1 MSVREIHN
9 CIRLCGRWRK
19 GNALVLIVL
28 GLFTVPA
35 GAQTTGTIGGA
46 VSDTI
51 GGAVSGVT
59 LTARHVETGL
69 TRVTASGSDG
79 RFVFTTL
86 PVGSYEIAAAG
97 PGLKPLTLTG
107 ITLTVN
113 QSVVV
118 AVVMQVGD
126 VAEHVSVVGTP
137 SPINTRTSEL
147 SYLVEARAIEQ
158 LPLNG
163 RNYTDLALLQP
174 GVQPFP
180 HRDGGSV
187 VAHGLAMSING
198 QDPRAN
204 VYLLDGTLQNDFTN
218 GPAGSAAG
226 TTLGMET
233 IREFRVESNAYQAEF
248 GRNFGGQINVL
259 TKSGTNQVRGSAFQ
273 FHRNDALDAR
283 NYFDTGRKPDF
294 RRNQFGGTIGGP
306 LQTDRMFFFFAY
318 EALIERLGRTISSV
332 VPDEAARMGMLPT
345 GAVGVQDAVRP
356 YLDAFPRA
364 NGPVIGG
371 GLAEFTFPF
380 EQRLTQHY
388 GQGRIDRHFAGGHQ
402 LFARYTLDDATQFL
416 PMDFPQ
422 FPREFISR
430 NQFFTGEYRHVL
442 SARTLATARFGYSRT
457 RVGQNV
463 EANLQTPLPPF
474 VSGRASMG
482 GIVIGGMPSFGPQT
496 SANLRLGQTVVSGQ
510 WDVTHSR
517 GAHLFKTGV
526 LVERYGDEM
535 FNPTFSLGIY
545 RFANLASFLR
555 NTPASFVGLTPEADM
570 NRHWTFTLLGGYV
583 QDEYQIAPAV
593 TVNGGVRYE
602 FATVP
607 HEREGRDVALVDLAD
622 TQPTI
627 GPLYRNPTLKNLSPR
642 TGLAWDISGNG
653 RTAFRAGYGLYFN
666 TNNQQNLIVTVTN
679 PPFTPRPVFVNPQ
692 FPNPPYDRPF
702 VNSIRPIQYD
712 LDLPRLHMW
721 NANVQHDLGRQTV
734 LTIGY
739 AGSRG
744 RHLLR
749 SHDVNVATPQTR
761 ADGTPFFPA
770 GAPRGNPSFTTIEL
784 KSSDGNSW
792 YKALILEARKQWG
805 GALTL
810 QSSYTLSR
818 AEDTT
823 QASTFFSD
831 STNGTTTAFPEFI
844 PDYNKGLSDFHIA
857 HNWVV
862 NFTWQIPFARER
874 TGIAAALLKGWQVSG
889 ITTVR
894 SGSPLTVFV
903 QGNRSRSQWL
913 PSLAPGVG
921 QDRPSYAAG
930 YGPHNAV
937 LGRPDQWFDP
947 AAFRLQEAGTFGD
960 TGRGDFIGP
969 NLRTVDLAFTKSS
982 RGFTDGGAVELR
994 LEVFNVLN
1002 RANFGPPALIAFAG
1016 ASDNEATLASFGRIR
1031 TTVTSARQVQLGV
1044 RVTF

>member
-1 MSVREIHN
+1 MRQRREF
-9 CIRLCGRWRK
+9 RL
-19 GNALVLIVL
+19 ALAVS
-28 GLFTVPA
+28 LFAALAAPLR
-35 GAQTTGTIGGA
+35 AQTTGTIAGSLTDASGGVLA
-46 VSDTI
+46 GVS
-51 GGAVSGVT
+51 
-59 LTARHVETGL
+59 LTARHVDTGL
-69 TRVTASGSDG
+69 TRTASSAADG

-86 PVGSYEIAAAG
+86 PVGPYEISALAAG
-97 PGLKPLTLTG
+97 FRPLTLTG

-113 QSVVV
+113 QTVVV
-118 AVVMQVGD
+118 NLTLQVGG
-126 VAEHVSVVGTP
+126 VAEQVSVVGAPPATNIR
-137 SPINTRTSEL
+137 SSEL
-147 SYLVEARAIEQ
+147 SYLVDEQAIEQ

-174 GVQPFP
+174 GVTPFP

-226 TTLGMET
+226 TTLGMDT

-259 TKSGTNQVRGSAFQ
+259 TKSGTNRFRGSAFE

-283 NYFDTGRKPDF
+283 NYFDAGAKPDF
-294 RRNQFGGTIGGP
+294 RRNQFGATAGGP
-306 LQTDRMFFFFAY
+306 FQTDRTFFFFAY
-318 EALIERLGRTISSV
+318 EALVERLGRTISTV
-332 VPDEAARMGMLPT
+332 VPDDNARAGILPA
-345 GAVGVQDAVRP
+345 GAVGVDDAVRP
-356 YLDAFPRA
+356 YLQAFPRA
-364 NGPVIGG
+364 NGPLIGG
-371 GLAEFTFPF
+371 GLAQFTFPF
-380 EQRLTQHY
+380 EQTLTQHFA
-388 GQGRIDRHFAGGHQ
+388 QGRIDRHFAGGHQ
-402 LFARYTLDDATQFL
+402 FFARYTLDDANQFL
-416 PMDFPQ
+416 PTDFPQ
-422 FPREFISR
+422 FPRGFLSR
-430 NQFFTGEYRHVL
+430 NQFLTTEYRRAW
-442 SARTLATARFGYSRT
+442 SPRTLSTWRFGFSRT
-457 RVGQNV
+457 RIGQNV
-463 EANLQTPLPPF
+463 EANLDSPLPPF

-482 GIVIGGMPSFGPQT
+482 GIVIGGIPSFGPQT
-496 SANLRLGQTVVSGQ
+496 SANVRLGQSVFSGQ

-517 GAHLFKTGV
+517 GAHLFKAGA

-570 NRHWTFTLLGGYV
+570 NRDWQFALLGAYA
-583 QDEYQIAPAV
+583 QDEYQMAPRL

-602 FATVP
+602 LATVP
-607 HEREGRDVALVDLAD
+607 EEKQGRDVTLLTLSD

-627 GPLYRNPTLKNLSPR
+627 GPLYRNPTLKNVSPR
-642 TGLAWDISGNG
+642 TGIAWDVQGNG
-653 RTAFRAGYGLYFN
+653 RTAVRAGYGLYFN

-679 PPFTPRPVFVNPQ
+679 PPFTPRPVFVNPP

-702 VNSIRPIQYD
+702 VNSIRPIQHD
-712 LDLPRLHMW
+712 LELPRLHMW
-721 NANVQHDLGRQTV
+721 NANVQHDFGWQTV
-734 LTIGY
+734 VTIGY

-749 SHDVNVATPQTR
+749 SNDVNVAAPQTR
-761 ADGTPFFPA
+761 ADGSLFFPA
-770 GAPRGNPSFTTIEL
+770 GAPRANRAFTTIEL
-784 KSSDGNSW
+784 KSSDGDSW
-792 YKALILEARKQWG
+792 YKALIVEARKRWSG
-805 GALTL
+805 GFTV

-844 PDYNKGLSDFHIA
+844 PGYNKGLSDFHAA
-857 HNWVV
+857 HNWVL
-862 NFTWQIPFARER
+862 NFTWEVPFGRDRA
-874 TGIAAALLKGWQVSG
+874 GAVAALLKGWQISG
-889 ITTVR
+889 ISMMR

-903 QGNRSRSQWL
+903 QRNRSRSQWL

-921 QDRPSYAAG
+921 QDRPSYASG

-937 LGRPDQWFDP
+937 LGRPDRWFDP
-947 AAFRLQEAGTFGD
+947 AAFQLQEAGTFGN

-969 NLRTVDLAFTKSS
+969 NLRTVDLAFVKSS
-982 RGFTDGGAVELR
+982 RGFTDAGTVELR
-994 LEVFNVLN
+994 VEVFNIQN
-1002 RANFGPPALIAFAG
+1002 RVNFGPPALVAFAG
-1016 ASDNEATLASFGRIR
+1016 SSDNEAPLASFGRIR